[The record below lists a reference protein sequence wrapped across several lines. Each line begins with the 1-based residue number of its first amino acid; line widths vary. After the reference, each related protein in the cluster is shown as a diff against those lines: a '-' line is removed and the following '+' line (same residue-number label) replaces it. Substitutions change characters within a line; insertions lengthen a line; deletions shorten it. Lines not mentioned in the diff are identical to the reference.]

1 MAERTLPTALKTS
14 LIANDPYTY
23 FHLIKFEKPNGVTS
37 SEFVSG
43 KATDYAYIT
52 DSSINIEF
60 DDDSKTSK
68 GVANG
73 DQIYVA
79 NKVLK
84 VGTVN
89 ETTEAKASN
98 MTLLLSG
105 TAIGTIVNT
114 NASFASSSMT
124 TTTDLLEAGFQE
136 GDVLLLESAGNT
148 NNNKYAR
155 INKFTNANKTVSLT
169 GIDCTLDN
177 DATSRVYNLSY
188 ASEEISALLNNKE
201 ATNYTNYVNR
211 EVFVYRGHY
220 HPDTVYAADGTTVVH
235 TAGEIIGEPFL
246 IFKGII
252 SKGSV
257 TDDVLKD
264 SKVSW
269 NLTSHWG
276 DFVRVQGRLTSD
288 YSHRALSV
296 TGEADVGA
304 LVRPEYQYDLG
315 FAHAERSINLIA
327 TYQTQETRYKMKKRG
342 GLAGLIG
349 MKKTVEYQVEVD
361 REVDLQFNLS
371 ARSLPVVYGVQKVDS
386 IPVFADINA
395 GNVKDVYV
403 AHAFAEGEI
412 GGIFDIHVSDTSS
425 VCLDANDKTNRT
437 ASDGVSIACYGR
449 ADKGFVLAGRS
460 GRTSQNNVFNLTA
473 DERASSSETSAGGY
487 ETTYRQPQSGPSFN
501 RDDTATGLQH
511 ETTFTLD
518 HAETPTTLFIHT
530 GKPDQ
535 DADDTLVGLASNKS
549 FKLQNELS
557 DINKNNYWS
566 PNHRLLDTA
575 YVVAKYTIGEGD
587 TTIDKLEFVVSGK
600 KVRSHNYDYSYDQDN
615 VGTSSGP
622 EFFNLAD
629 SVTIHRTHAEGS
641 NAADSQIGSATIIDK
656 WSFYRDS
663 DTLLH
668 RFRLSSNPQETA
680 NVTAFYIKRTVD
692 GVVKKWYMVSHDHK
706 VEATTLT
713 AGTPVTGAILGQIPA
728 HTTSN
733 GMHARRV
740 ISLVA
745 SSALPIISQT
755 QVGHF
760 VSINVPSFGTPTALF
775 KVVSIDTSNS
785 TITVNDNNSS
795 AMENVRDQVSHQQST
810 SGGGSILRNHNIVN
824 LSSDGSSANDAY
836 NGRAITFT
844 RFDANDNITHQEEKE
859 IVDYAVVSNLN
870 LYLATLARP
879 MPFDFN
885 PGTDAGDSYTILS
898 GKDQQDLRVSINPAI
913 QLLDYLKNK
922 RYGKGLEDKDIN
934 LPTFLQAARDCDTRS
949 DVTIQTLGNLTDNTG
964 STKLV
969 AGDVYKLKT
978 TVAGEETRVHF
989 QGTIKSVKANV
1000 VNIRTESNDVV
1011 TITPTTYTEVVFTD
1025 VIGKI
1030 AYKWND
1036 WKIRAN
1042 LDYFYYGGKLY
1053 QTTGGAVPNAPTSG
1067 HLSNDLNLTKVSGN
1081 AAAPTSLPMSI
1092 NEGFTSSGNP
1102 IVKKFTNAAE
1112 GFNSPG
1118 YSLYDSDD
1126 VKYWKYLGWDDHEQ
1140 RFVTRHQTNQII
1152 DTSVPLFDNINSMLK
1167 QFNGVLRYSGGKYE
1181 LAIKSASPSSFESF
1195 QTITDADIIG
1205 KIKLQDK
1212 GQKSTYNS
1220 MSANVIDPQNNY
1232 NARSISYFN
1241 SEYLK
1246 QDKGIRRSGQ
1256 FAMPGISN
1264 YFNSRINI
1272 QQFLDES
1279 RYGLDISFTIDSKG
1293 YLLLTGEIIQITNER
1308 FNWSNKLFRIDNLN
1322 FQANGLVQVTAT
1334 EHNDAAYL
1342 IGNIKTPY
1350 GTREIETEAAGSAVP
1365 TAVSTPNGIT
1375 SLTATSGAKGAI
1387 DLAWA
1392 NSTSFNTAT
1401 HTTEVW
1407 ASSTNDRTN
1416 ATLIYTTQSAK
1427 MSDIVAEQ
1435 TLVTKYYWVRHTV
1448 VAENGLVV
1456 PSAYFPASSTGGVQG
1471 TATGAIDGSDG
1482 TDGARGAGR
1491 WHIQV
1496 SSLPTTSSLAN
1507 TRWGD
1512 GSGSQPSAAVVDD
1525 QAWFFTGTVSNP
1537 TAQKVWIYAGSGN
1550 WTEQVEV
1557 IDGDLIVNGTITA
1570 DHISA
1575 TSAKFKELVVDVGTF
1590 NTLNTTMLDAGS
1602 IVTRDIR
1609 VGPSLEITAGS
1620 FVAGTEYYITSLGT
1634 TTQAQWNTISG
1645 TSGQTYTIGD
1655 IFTASTT
1662 GAGSGNGKAR
1672 NRSTVAKI
1680 AGSTLTGSGAH
1691 LNSDGDFY
1699 LGNQATNK
1707 YVFWDQSAGNLLI
1720 RGTIDAGTIKGGS
1733 IPDANAAP
1741 VSSEAGAFMDLT
1753 SGKVVF
1759 GNASKHILFDG
1770 TNLILSGV
1778 TIDANSIVNS
1788 TAGVIVKED
1797 GTSEATAATTL
1808 NFTTGLNVAVT
1819 GSAPTQTA
1827 TISLDSG
1834 YATESYVTTAIDNL
1848 VDGAPAALNTLNEI
1862 ADAIADNDDFS
1873 GAMTTSL
1880 AGKLSLTGG
1889 ALTGAV
1895 TTNSTFDGRN
1905 VSVDGGKLDGIA
1917 ASANN
1922 YSHPAYS
1929 ARSIST
1935 SGANV
1940 LGVFSSD
1947 SLGHVTNI
1955 TTRALTLGDLTTDNT
1970 SNWDNAYANSI
1981 TAAAISGTTTKTIT
1995 LTQQDGGTITTSWSD
2010 VTGTDNYVDSLA
2022 FNTGNGILTVGR
2034 TGSLADLT
2042 VDLDGRY
2049 QTSAYSHPAH
2059 PGDDINIDTTA
2070 LTGATVIS
2078 DLDFNITTDTL
2089 GHVTDANATVATRNL
2104 TLADI
2109 GYTGASN
2116 ANNYSLPTNNVTNAS
2131 VSGNVLTL
2139 SRQSTSNITFTDNN
2153 TQYTAGD
2160 GLNLSSEEFT
2170 VDSTVVRT
2178 SGNQT
2183 IGGVKTFSGNATFNG
2198 TLQTADNKILINSD
2212 LTGTPSS
2219 SVTAGIE
2226 IERGNQSN
2234 KSFVYAENGV
2244 GPSNNLAGWTFG
2256 SEKVEAGT
2264 FYGTFVGD
2272 VTGTPS
2278 SLVGLTTDNLDEGT
2292 SNLYFT
2298 NARALAAITAGNGI
2312 SKTGSTL
2319 DLDLSEL
2326 TNMTA
2331 TMSGT
2336 DEFIVMDNSAE
2347 RKKAA
2352 NTIGLS
2358 IFNND
2363 SNFSSTTGTVTSVG
2377 ITHGGN
2383 AFNTGSAITTSGNL
2397 AITMAGSS
2405 SQYVNGAGNLISF
2418 PSIPSAANN
2427 GVVTLAAGTDLHIN
2441 ETDKNFSMNQSNSQ
2455 TITFDHNAISRS
2467 NTANSVSPGYGGT
2480 FTAIDSITT
2489 SAQGH
2494 VTAVNTRTVTIPAS
2508 DTDSTNYFLNG
2519 ITKSGNTLTF
2529 SVSGTTNQTYEF
2541 GSNAFNSTSFLTGNQ
2556 TITLTGDA
2564 SGSGTTSINV
2574 TVADDS
2580 HNHII
2585 SNVDGLQSALNGKQ
2599 ASGTYVTSV
2608 SGTAPVVSSGG
2619 TTPAISVTTAAVA
2632 NGGASLATGN
2642 QIYDHVTTRIS
2653 GLTSN
2658 AGTVTSVVA
2667 GQGLSG
2673 GTITSSGTIALSNNM
2688 NTVALSVDSLAA
2700 NKIDVGVLDADSVI
2714 SRDIRVGATGSEA
2727 LVGNSTGA
2735 AAMTVGK
2742 TYIITSLGSTTNT
2755 VWSNM
2760 VGTPTNQFRSDG
2772 YSQGNYEEYSVGDI
2786 ITISAANTSAGSG
2799 TGVEV
2804 SGEGSHLNQDGDF
2817 LVGKVSTKKLM
2828 YFDSGIGQLIMGEI
2842 KVKEINNMV
2851 LKEGFNQSAG
2861 LAINRNTTPRNK
2873 GVLVGY
2879 GANGQGYGNTSVGD
2893 SAGAGVGFGNTSYI
2907 QGGTASH
2914 NTCLGNE
2921 AGYNKISGTRN
2932 VFIGAFVA
2940 RHGTSTDPTLSGSR
2954 NIGIGGHSDSGGGEV
2969 VNETTVFG
2977 KLTSGSNNISI
2988 GANSGCN
2995 LTTGSTNYFFG
3006 AGAGDNITTG
3016 SGNVIIGGW
3025 GGSAADANTITLATG
3040 AGSRR
3045 LYFSTSGNATFT
3057 GGINS
3062 ASISSTGLI
3071 SSASYV
3077 SAPNVAIVAGN
3088 NNGIGFWGGATGA
3101 SGSYAIYMSAHN
3113 GTYGG
3118 RVTGETT
3125 SDYNMYFKM
3134 SAGTNRGFVFK
3145 NDTTNVAGIDGA
3157 GNGRF
3162 TGTIN
3167 SGAITSTGNITAFSD
3182 ERLKTEIQT
3191 LNGKKVLEMRGVEF
3205 IKDGVKGSGVIA
3217 QELEKVAPELV
3228 LDGEY
3233 KSVAYGNITGYLIE
3247 AIKEQQSEINELK
3260 DLVKQLLEK

>member
-288 YSHRALSV
+288 YSHRALCV

-1981 TAAAISGTTTKTIT
+1981 TAAE
-1995 LTQQDGGTITTSWSD
+1995 SW
-2010 VTGTDNYVDSLA
+2010 
-2022 FNTGNGILTVGR
+2022 
-2034 TGSLADLT
+2034 
-2042 VDLDGRY
+2042 
-2049 QTSAYSHPAH
+2049 
-2059 PGDDINIDTTA
+2059 
-2070 LTGATVIS
+2070 
-2078 DLDFNITTDTL
+2078 
-2089 GHVTDANATVATRNL
+2089 
-2104 TLADI
+2104 
-2109 GYTGASN
+2109 
-2116 ANNYSLPTNNVTNAS
+2116 
-2131 VSGNVLTL
+2131 
-2139 SRQSTSNITFTDNN
+2139 
-2153 TQYTAGD
+2153 
-2160 GLNLSSEEFT
+2160 
-2170 VDSTVVRT
+2170 
-2178 SGNQT
+2178 
-2183 IGGVKTFSGNATFNG
+2183 
-2198 TLQTADNKILINSD
+2198 
-2212 LTGTPSS
+2212 
-2219 SVTAGIE
+2219 E
-2226 IERGNQSN
+2226 I
-2234 KSFVYAENGV
+2234 Y
-2244 GPSNNLAGWTFG
+2244 
-2256 SEKVEAGT
+2256 
-2264 FYGTFVGD
+2264 
-2272 VTGTPS
+2272 
-2278 SLVGLTTDNLDEGT
+2278 
-2292 SNLYFT
+2292 
-2298 NARALAAITAGNGI
+2298 
-2312 SKTGSTL
+2312 
-2319 DLDLSEL
+2319 
-2326 TNMTA
+2326 
-2331 TMSGT
+2331 
-2336 DEFIVMDNSAE
+2336 
-2347 RKKAA
+2347 
-2352 NTIGLS
+2352 
-2358 IFNND
+2358 
-2363 SNFSSTTGTVTSVG
+2363 
-2377 ITHGGN
+2377 
-2383 AFNTGSAITTSGNL
+2383 
-2397 AITMAGSS
+2397 
-2405 SQYVNGAGNLISF
+2405 
-2418 PSIPSAANN
+2418 
-2427 GVVTLAAGTDLHIN
+2427 
-2441 ETDKNFSMNQSNSQ
+2441 
-2455 TITFDHNAISRS
+2455 
-2467 NTANSVSPGYGGT
+2467 
-2480 FTAIDSITT
+2480 
-2489 SAQGH
+2489 
-2494 VTAVNTRTVTIPAS
+2494 
-2508 DTDSTNYFLNG
+2508 
-2519 ITKSGNTLTF
+2519 
-2529 SVSGTTNQTYEF
+2529 
-2541 GSNAFNSTSFLTGNQ
+2541 
-2556 TITLTGDA
+2556 
-2564 SGSGTTSINV
+2564 
-2574 TVADDS
+2574 
-2580 HNHII
+2580 
-2585 SNVDGLQSALNGKQ
+2585 
-2599 ASGTYVTSV
+2599 
-2608 SGTAPVVSSGG
+2608 
-2619 TTPAISVTTAAVA
+2619 
-2632 NGGASLATGN
+2632 
-2642 QIYDHVTTRIS
+2642 
-2653 GLTSN
+2653 
-2658 AGTVTSVVA
+2658 
-2667 GQGLSG
+2667 
-2673 GTITSSGTIALSNNM
+2673 
-2688 NTVALSVDSLAA
+2688 
-2700 NKIDVGVLDADSVI
+2700 
-2714 SRDIRVGATGSEA
+2714 
-2727 LVGNSTGA
+2727 
-2735 AAMTVGK
+2735 
-2742 TYIITSLGSTTNT
+2742 
-2755 VWSNM
+2755 
-2760 VGTPTNQFRSDG
+2760 
-2772 YSQGNYEEYSVGDI
+2772 
-2786 ITISAANTSAGSG
+2786 
-2799 TGVEV
+2799 
-2804 SGEGSHLNQDGDF
+2804 
-2817 LVGKVSTKKLM
+2817 
-2828 YFDSGIGQLIMGEI
+2828 
-2842 KVKEINNMV
+2842 
-2851 LKEGFNQSAG
+2851 
-2861 LAINRNTTPRNK
+2861 
-2873 GVLVGY
+2873 
-2879 GANGQGYGNTSVGD
+2879 
-2893 SAGAGVGFGNTSYI
+2893 
-2907 QGGTASH
+2907 
-2914 NTCLGNE
+2914 
-2921 AGYNKISGTRN
+2921 
-2932 VFIGAFVA
+2932 
-2940 RHGTSTDPTLSGSR
+2940 
-2954 NIGIGGHSDSGGGEV
+2954 
-2969 VNETTVFG
+2969 
-2977 KLTSGSNNISI
+2977 
-2988 GANSGCN
+2988 
-2995 LTTGSTNYFFG
+2995 
-3006 AGAGDNITTG
+3006 
-3016 SGNVIIGGW
+3016 
-3025 GGSAADANTITLATG
+3025 
-3040 AGSRR
+3040 
-3045 LYFSTSGNATFT
+3045 
-3057 GGINS
+3057 
-3062 ASISSTGLI
+3062 
-3071 SSASYV
+3071 
-3077 SAPNVAIVAGN
+3077 
-3088 NNGIGFWGGATGA
+3088 
-3101 SGSYAIYMSAHN
+3101 
-3113 GTYGG
+3113 
-3118 RVTGETT
+3118 
-3125 SDYNMYFKM
+3125 
-3134 SAGTNRGFVFK
+3134 
-3145 NDTTNVAGIDGA
+3145 
-3157 GNGRF
+3157 
-3162 TGTIN
+3162 
-3167 SGAITSTGNITAFSD
+3167 
-3182 ERLKTEIQT
+3182 
-3191 LNGKKVLEMRGVEF
+3191 
-3205 IKDGVKGSGVIA
+3205 
-3217 QELEKVAPELV
+3217 
-3228 LDGEY
+3228 
-3233 KSVAYGNITGYLIE
+3233 
-3247 AIKEQQSEINELK
+3247 
-3260 DLVKQLLEK
+3260 

>member
-1 MAERTLPTALKTS
+1 MAERTLPAALKTS

-60 DDDSKTSK
+60 DDNSKTSK

-105 TAIGTIVNT
+105 TAIGTIVST

-211 EVFVYRGHY
+211 EVFIYRGHY
-220 HPDTVYAADGTTVVH
+220 HPDTVYAADETTVVH

-257 TDDVLKD
+257 TEDVLKD

-304 LVRPEYQYDLG
+304 LIRPEYQYDLG
-315 FAHAERSINLIA
+315 FSHAERSVNLIA
-327 TYQTQETRYKMKKRG
+327 TYQSEETRYKMKKRG
-342 GLAGLIG
+342 GLAGLLG
-349 MKKTVEYQVEVD
+349 MQKTVEYQVEVD

-386 IPVFADINA
+386 IPVFADIDA

-412 GGIFDIHVSDTSS
+412 GGIFDVHIDDTSS
-425 VCLDANDKTNRT
+425 VCLDQNDKDSRT
-437 ASDGVSIACYGR
+437 AGDGVSIACYGR
-449 ADKGFVLAGRS
+449 ADSGFVLAGDS
-460 GRTSQNNVFNLTA
+460 GRTATEVDFVLANVDGRNLYNSDTN
-473 DERASSSETSAGGY
+473 SGGLQSVY
-487 ETTYRQPQSGPSFN
+487 KNPQSGANHNDPSG
-501 RDDTATGLQH
+501 TGLQH
-511 ETTFTLD
+511 ETTFSLF
-518 HAETPTTLFIHT
+518 HAPTPTTIFVHT
-530 GKPDQ
+530 GKSDQ
-535 DADDTLVGLASNKS
+535 DSDDTLTKLSSNGD
-549 FKLQNELS
+549 FKLQNTLS
-557 DINKNNYWS
+557 DIDPNNYWS

-587 TTIDKLEFVVSGK
+587 TTISKLEFVVSGK
-600 KVRSHNYDYSYDQDN
+600 KVRSYNYDHSYDQA
-615 VGTSSGP
+615 VIGSSSGQ
-622 EFFNLAD
+622 EFFNLGD
-629 SVTIHRTHAEGS
+629 TVTIHRTNAETVGGVS
-641 NAADSQIGSATIIDK
+641 YSADSQMGSIVTIIDK

-663 DTLLH
+663 DTLLY
-668 RFRLSSNPQETA
+668 RFRFSSNPQVTAGSSSFYMKRTVNSAVKKWHMVAHDHKIESSSSTLGTPLQA
-680 NVTAFYIKRTVD
+680 NVTA
-692 GVVKKWYMVSHDHK
+692 
-706 VEATTLT
+706 
-713 AGTPVTGAILGQIPA
+713 IPA
-728 HTTSN
+728 YNPAGGNHAKRVITITSN
-733 GMHARRV
+733 
-740 ISLVA
+740 
-745 SSALPIISQT
+745 LPFRIQSKQN
-755 QVGHF
+755 QF
-760 VSINVPSFGTPTALF
+760 VTFNFSGQTPTAKFQILS
-775 KVVSIDTSNS
+775 KTDT
-785 TITVNDNNSS
+785 TITVVDNDSPAMRQVRNAFNNLSGSETCTLRNVNLINLNSS
-795 AMENVRDQVSHQQST
+795 A
-810 SGGGSILRNHNIVN
+810 
-824 LSSDGSSANDAY
+824 SSVADTY
-836 NGRAITFT
+836 NNRSITFT
-844 RFDANDNITHQEEKE
+844 RFDANDNITHREEKD
-859 IVDYAVVSNLN
+859 IIDYTVNTSTNHYIAHIAGSGLP
-870 LYLATLARP
+870 Y
-879 MPFDFN
+879 DFN
-885 PGTDAGDSYTILS
+885 PGEVSGDIYSIAAG
-898 GKDQQDLRVSINPAI
+898 QAEQDRRVSINPAI

-922 RYGKGLEDKDIN
+922 RYGKGLDDKDIN

-949 DVTIQTLGNLTDNTG
+949 DVTLQIPGNLVSSIG
-964 STKLV
+964 V
-969 AGDVYKLKT
+969 GAVYKYPVGAHATNPTKW
-978 TVAGEETRVHF
+978 
-989 QGTIKSVKANV
+989 QGTVKSAVLHEVNV
-1000 VNIRTESNDVV
+1000 VGSDGT
-1011 TITPTTYTEVVFTD
+1011 TITPTNFTEVVFTN
-1025 VIGKI
+1025 ILGKFGR
-1030 AYKWND
+1030 KWNN
-1036 WKIRAN
+1036 WETFEANELFWHRGNVYYNSSAGKQVNVPTTSEVSFYNAN
-1042 LDYFYYGGKLY
+1042 LSIG
-1053 QTTGGAVPNAPTSG
+1053 
-1067 HLSNDLNLTKVSGN
+1067 KVSGTGSN
-1081 AAAPTSLPMSI
+1081 TLAVSI
-1092 NEGFTSSGNP
+1092 TDGFTSSGNA

-1126 VKYWKYLGWDDHEQ
+1126 VKYWKYLGWDGQEQ

-1167 QFNGVLRYSGGKYE
+1167 QFNGVLRYAGGKYE
-1181 LAIKSASPSSFESF
+1181 LAVKSAAPSSFESF

-1279 RYGLDISFTIDSKG
+1279 RYGLDVAFTLDSKA

-1308 FNWSNKLFRIDNLN
+1308 FNWLNKHFRIDNLN

-1334 EHNDAAYL
+1334 EHKDAAYL
-1342 IGNIKTPY
+1342 IGNIKTPFSMKS
-1350 GTREIETEAAGSAVP
+1350 TEDAGAGSAVP
-1365 TAVSTPNGIT
+1365 TPVSAPNGLT
-1375 SLTATSGAKGAI
+1375 NLTATSGAKGAI
-1387 DLAWA
+1387 DLAWT

-1407 ASSTNDRTN
+1407 ASSTNNRTN

-1435 TLVTKYYWVRHTV
+1435 TLVTKYYWARHTV
-1448 VAENGLVV
+1448 VTENGLVV
-1456 PSAYFPASSTGGVQG
+1456 PSAYFPTSSTGGVQG
-1471 TATGAIDGSDG
+1471 TATGAIDG
-1482 TDGARGAGR
+1482 TNGARGAGR

-1512 GSGSQPSAAVVDD
+1512 GSGSQPDAAVVDD

-1537 TAQKVWIYAGSGN
+1537 TGQKVWIYAGSGN

-1753 SGKVVF
+1753 NGKVVF
-1759 GNASKHILFDG
+1759 GNANKHILFDG

-1834 YATESYVTTAIDNL
+1834 YATQSYVTTAIDAL
-1848 VDGAPAALNTLNEI
+1848 VDGAPGTLNTLNEI
-1862 ADAIADNDDFS
+1862 AEAIADNDDFS

-1895 TTNSTFDGRN
+1895 TTNSTFDGRD

-1917 ASANN
+1917 AGANN
-1922 YSHPAYS
+1922 YSHPAH
-1929 ARSIST
+1929 A
-1935 SGANV
+1935 
-1940 LGVFSSD
+1940 
-1947 SLGHVTNI
+1947 
-1955 TTRALTLGDLTTDNT
+1955 
-1970 SNWDNAYANSI
+1970 
-1981 TAAAISGTTTKTIT
+1981 
-1995 LTQQDGGTITTSWSD
+1995 
-2010 VTGTDNYVDSLA
+2010 
-2022 FNTGNGILTVGR
+2022 
-2034 TGSLADLT
+2034 
-2042 VDLDGRY
+2042 
-2049 QTSAYSHPAH
+2049 
-2059 PGDDINIDTTA
+2059 GDDINIDTTA

-2104 TLADI
+2104 TLSDI
-2109 GYTGASN
+2109 GYTGDSN
-2116 ANNYSLPTNNVTNAS
+2116 ANNYILPTNNVINAS
-2131 VSGNVLTL
+2131 VSGSVLTL
-2139 SRQSTSNITFTDNN
+2139 SRQNTSNITFTS

-2212 LTGTPSS
+2212 LTGTPGS

-2256 SEKVEAGT
+2256 SEKVEAGI

-2272 VTGTPS
+2272 ITGTPS
-2278 SLVGLTTDNLDEGT
+2278 SLAGLTTDNLEEGT

-2298 NARALAAITAGNGI
+2298 NARAVAAITAGNGI

-2326 TNMTA
+2326 TDMTA
-2331 TMSGT
+2331 TMSNT

-2347 RKKAA
+2347 RRKAA
-2352 NTIGLS
+2352 GEIGLS

-2397 AITMAGSS
+2397 AITLAGSS
-2405 SQYVNGAGNLISF
+2405 SQYVNGAGNLVTF

-2427 GVVTLAAGTDLHIN
+2427 G
-2441 ETDKNFSMNQSNSQ
+2441 
-2455 TITFDHNAISRS
+2455 TITINQAG
-2467 NTANSVSPGYGGT
+2467 VQKGQ
-2480 FTAIDSITT
+2480 FTVD
-2489 SAQGH
+2489 Q
-2494 VTAVNTRTVTIPAS
+2494 
-2508 DTDSTNYFLNG
+2508 
-2519 ITKSGNTLTF
+2519 SGNTTINLTDNN
-2529 SVSGTTNQTYEF
+2529 SG
-2541 GSNAFNSTSFLTGNQ
+2541 
-2556 TITLTGDA
+2556 
-2564 SGSGTTSINV
+2564 GT
-2574 TVADDS
+2574 
-2580 HNHII
+2580 
-2585 SNVDGLQSALNGKQ
+2585 
-2599 ASGTYVTSV
+2599 VTSV

-2619 TTPAISVTTAAVA
+2619 NTPAISVTTAAVA
-2632 NGGASLATGN
+2632 DGGASLATGN

-2658 AGTVTSVVA
+2658 AGTVTSV
-2667 GQGLSG
+2667 SG
-2673 GTITSSGTIALSNNM
+2673 GTGITVTNGTTTPSIELA
-2688 NTVALSVDSLAA
+2688 DSLETLGDATFDTLNVDILDA
-2700 NKIDVGVLDADSVI
+2700 NKIL
-2714 SRDIRVGATGSEA
+2714 SRDIRVGPTGSTGGVENA
-2727 LVGNSTGA
+2727 AKIGTNGAGTVPNTTLTGA
-2735 AAMTVGK
+2735 GAHLNKFGDFF
-2742 TYIITSLGSTTNT
+2742 
-2755 VWSNM
+2755 
-2760 VGTPTNQFRSDG
+2760 VGTHNGARIFFDQSAGTLTIKGTLDASDIVAGTLNANSINDISLTSGANGSISIDSGNTAGQQTILLGNGSRGDNYGNVAIGYNAAAASTSSSTSEARENVSIGTQAARSLTTG
-2772 YSQGNYEEYSVGDI
+2772 FENIFIGAYSG
-2786 ITISAANTSAGSG
+2786 SAGSG
-2799 TGVEV
+2799 AVANKTGQNNI
-2804 SGEGSHLNQDGDF
+2804 GIGATGLNQ
-2817 LVGKVSTKKLM
+2817 L
-2828 YFDSGIGQLIMGEI
+2828 
-2842 KVKEINNMV
+2842 
-2851 LKEGFNQSAG
+2851 
-2861 LAINRNTTPRNK
+2861 
-2873 GVLVGY
+2873 
-2879 GANGQGYGNTSVGD
+2879 
-2893 SAGAGVGFGNTSYI
+2893 
-2907 QGGTASH
+2907 
-2914 NTCLGNE
+2914 
-2921 AGYNKISGTRN
+2921 
-2932 VFIGAFVA
+2932 
-2940 RHGTSTDPTLSGSR
+2940 PTLRDLTSGSR
-2954 NIGIGGHSDSGGGEV
+2954 NIAFGE
-2969 VNETTVFG
+2969 
-2977 KLTSGSNNISI
+2977 
-2988 GANSGCN
+2988 
-2995 LTTGSTNYFFG
+2995 G
-3006 AGAGDNITTG
+3006 AGRNITTG
-3016 SGNVIIGGW
+3016 SGNVIIGGYA
-3025 GGSAADANTITLATG
+3025 GTTTAENTITLATG
-3040 AGSRR
+3040 TGSRR
-3045 LYFSTSGNATFT
+3045 LYFDTSGNATFT
-3057 GGINS
+3057 GTVTGTRFFTTDGTNTLSTFASSSYNRITSVGNVYGGGRDLQFNLGQSGTIMTVKTSQVHLAKTVLVDGAAMTGTSTSGIISAANS
-3062 ASISSTGLI
+3062 DTSSVTSHHISFTRSNGTTSLGRITTNNTATTYTTSSDYRLKEDLQEI
-3071 SSASYV
+3071 S
-3077 SAPNVAIVAGN
+3077 
-3088 NNGIGFWGGATGA
+3088 GATA
-3101 SGSYAIYMSAHN
+3101 
-3113 GTYGG
+3113 
-3118 RVTGETT
+3118 
-3125 SDYNMYFKM
+3125 
-3134 SAGTNRGFVFK
+3134 
-3145 NDTTNVAGIDGA
+3145 
-3157 GNGRF
+3157 
-3162 TGTIN
+3162 
-3167 SGAITSTGNITAFSD
+3167 
-3182 ERLKTEIQT
+3182 
-3191 LNGKKVLEMRGVEF
+3191 KVLSIQPRNFRWVGTDARTDGFLAHELAPIVPDAVVGTKDAMTIPTLYLEDEELPEGVSVG
-3205 IKDGVKGSGVIA
+3205 DVKVASVPDYQSVDQSKLVPLLVKTI
-3217 QELEKVAPELV
+3217 QELEARIR
-3228 LDGEY
+3228 
-3233 KSVAYGNITGYLIE
+3233 A
-3247 AIKEQQSEINELK
+3247 
-3260 DLVKQLLEK
+3260 LEE